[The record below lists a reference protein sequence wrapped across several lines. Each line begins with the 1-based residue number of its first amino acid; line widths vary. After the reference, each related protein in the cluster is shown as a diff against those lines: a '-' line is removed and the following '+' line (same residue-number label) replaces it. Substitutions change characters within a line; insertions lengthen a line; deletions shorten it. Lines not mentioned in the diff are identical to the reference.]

1 VASSRRAKK
10 KRPPS
15 ASDLEKG
22 QQKVEKRYAR
32 AVKGFKQLTD
42 SRQARSKKPGG
53 GGVKVEA
60 HKRRGKNVKGYTR
73 RK

>member
-1 VASSRRAKK
+1 VAKK

-15 ASDLEKG
+15 ASTLEKG

-32 AVKGFKQLTD
+32 AVKGFNQLVS
-42 SRQARSKKPGG
+42 SRKAQGKPG
-53 GGVKVEA
+53 GGVKVKA
-60 HKRRGKNVKGYTR
+60 HARRGKNVKGYTR